1 MQSKLL
7 LAVYFF
13 SVLFIFDLMW
23 ALLLCLSLMS
33 LTVRKFL
40 LALQCNVSCAWF
52 HSSSHY
58 CIHLSLRQW
67 VIALWCL
74 YVYSW
79 RFSCFFL
86 PSVPQSLCQ
95 AVLYMFNPHKSF
107 LIKSVSPTHI
117 NFMLHFSE
125 LFPVCWFLSGNV
137 AIRTECR
144 K

>member
-1 MQSKLL
+1 MQCKLL

-13 SVLFIFDLMW
+13 SILYIFDQLW
-23 ALLLCLSLMS
+23 VLLLCLSLVS
-33 LTVRKFL
+33 LTVKTFL
-40 LALQCNVSCAWF
+40 LALRRNVSSAWF

-74 YVYSW
+74 YVYSQ

-86 PSVPQSLCQ
+86 PSAPQSLCQ
-95 AVLYMFNPHKSF
+95 AMLYMFNPQKSI

-137 AIRTECR
+137 AIINECR